1 MRFSVKKDWVN
12 VLCNTRYFH
21 VSWLGLWL
29 EEECVLI
36 VNFRSGALKFAALT
50 NFNKMTVKQLL
61 KVVSYRE
68 AATSKV
74 EQ

>member
-1 MRFSVKKDWVN
+1 M
-12 VLCNTRYFH
+12 
-21 VSWLGLWL
+21 
-29 EEECVLI
+29 LI